1 MIRAAVVD
9 HRELDGVHQLGDEGE
24 VLARSSSLFQVRP
37 NTCCIRVHVSFSST
51 VHFTILASS
60 ICLRLVAP
68 DVVAVLRDA
77 EEIIE
82 TEHPDHR
89 SIVIHGFPKYE
100 LSNPHIGSRVWIGG
114 LKGAEMT
121 ETQHNVR
128 ILKTTDE
135 ALEVE
140 IDGRMLS
147 LPWSELSK
155 RLANAQ
161 KVARETIEVSP
172 AGYGLH
178 WPLVDEDLS
187 IEGIL
192 RDFG

>member
-1 MIRAAVVD
+1 
-9 HRELDGVHQLGDEGE
+9 
-24 VLARSSSLFQVRP
+24 
-37 NTCCIRVHVSFSST
+37 
-51 VHFTILASS
+51 
-60 ICLRLVAP
+60 
-68 DVVAVLRDA
+68 
-77 EEIIE
+77 
-82 TEHPDHR
+82 
-89 SIVIHGFPKYE
+89 
-100 LSNPHIGSRVWIGG
+100 
-114 LKGAEMT
+114 MT

-128 ILKTTDE
+128 ILKTTGE

-155 RLANAQ
+155 RLATAP

>member
-1 MIRAAVVD
+1 MDRGI
-9 HRELDGVHQLGDEGE
+9 EGC
-24 VLARSSSLFQVRP
+24 R
-37 NTCCIRVHVSFSST
+37 
-51 VHFTILASS
+51 
-60 ICLRLVAP
+60 
-68 DVVAVLRDA
+68 
-77 EEIIE
+77 
-82 TEHPDHR
+82 
-89 SIVIHGFPKYE
+89 
-100 LSNPHIGSRVWIGG
+100 
-114 LKGAEMT
+114 EMT
-121 ETQHNVR
+121 KTQHNVR